1 MGDEDDSLDEE
12 IFQPKK
18 KKSEKANSSVS
29 STEAVNYKC
38 KVCSRVFSLRKN
50 LLRHTRESHN
60 NGIPSFKCL
69 KCSGTFK
76 REDKLKIHSKSCG
89 HDSAKNEKRAKCDY
103 PNCNLKFYFK
113 SDLIKHLKLHHKQN
127 IADPVEKNF
136 DSIEEFQTWKDVEEV
151 RTFSYFSEQ
160 AGANKHDGRIY
171 YYCQQDGSD
180 KAHRKISSPARKTSR
195 KVKIGQIKTNKV
207 CIAVMKVKIDPVN
220 KSVQVIYFPS
230 HSHPLRPSDFK
241 YHPPTHAANNNINN
255 QIALGVD
262 PQIIHRNLQ
271 PSSLKRNNRQNGVVY
286 SRDAVIS
293 KSAIKQRWAKVKN
306 KKRLHKDDATSVY
319 LTAKLLKSEEY
330 NPVVVYKP
338 VGLNVEIGPK
348 DIDCLPNH
356 KELFM
361 FGIQSKEQKE
371 LLIEGSKTILVVD
384 DTHNCTQYENFKLLN
399 GLVVNENRRGW
410 PVFHLITNKTDE
422 NTLKFFFQAIKEKC
436 EGRLVVNCV
445 ITDDAPALINSIEM
459 GFEEKIKHLLCC
471 WHVQETFRRNLRSL
485 APISLNNVMLDE
497 LLLLMYTRKEEEF
510 HQLLQGF
517 KIKYKDSVSSFITY
531 FEAYEPRK
539 QKWAKCFRNFPHGN
553 IDTTGHLE
561 SFHNRLKTEYMKR
574 KPNKRVDDLIQLLL
588 LMEEDDYN
596 TRNLEAILGY
606 FESPEQLRSRHV
618 NGLAMDDS
626 CIRQE
631 TDSVWFVK
639 SATCSKTEYM
649 VFKIQDS
656 CQTDHCFDKCKELAC
671 PSLCGHLYSCTCPD
685 RCPVCKHVHKL
696 HSFLS
701 RGHVL
706 VVREE
711 EISEIN
717 CGDDLEFFTVNKSAN
732 DLPETPDISEEKCY
746 LRLESNMV
754 KLNEI
759 VVSRSLSLYGVAAL
773 DASIDEAVRKA
784 LASMTLTEQ
793 TDVPTM
799 PASRKIA
806 PKEKLATQESQLL
819 PFKRTK
825 KRRKVPEK
833 PTIQEREER
842 KADLLAYLKER
853 DLTEPTA
860 NSPPLDFTPSTQKC
874 DFIVPP
880 MVLGFVESPST
891 PHETA
896 ASLPQL
902 PENFTPSFHE
912 AAQLCE
918 TRFRFGHLKITL
930 LHVKSLE
937 INLSHEEEIACKS
950 VDRIFRVGWLYCV
963 VIDTFLNILASV
975 NPKVFV
981 VDTDVCLSILRGN
994 KVSRLLG
1001 AQMPD
1006 KSIFILPANL
1016 TKDHWCLILIMC
1028 DQSTIWYYDPFQKPI
1043 TPKIQTLISNMIGIL
1058 KIVKP
1063 TIRSWKID
1071 LVKLPVQSDGINCGA
1086 HICWIANQVVADDT
1100 EEFTPLSEPQEFRK
1114 FIYEVISCG
1123 CESVKN

>member
-1 MGDEDDSLDEE
+1 MLKTVDVTLSGQGDAPHLSLHPVQGQEVLNHVKKGVSKRYCVGRSIGLAAQEDSDSAMLIAHAPYWAQSAHPSWPPKRCPKCPILYNNFTYYRPVYSFCVQCITEVNSPSDEDDSLDEE
-12 IFQPKK
+12 IFQPIK

-29 STEAVNYKC
+29 SSEAVNYKC

-136 DSIEEFQTWKDVEEV
+136 DSIEEFQTWKDVKEE

-171 YYCQQDGSD
+171 YYCQQGGSD
-180 KAHRKISSPARKTSR
+180 KARRKISSPARKTSR
-195 KVKIGQIKTNKV
+195 KVKIEQIKTNKV

-330 NPVVVYKP
+330 NPGHHKENAARNVFSGECSKKRDTCNVSFSSVVVYKP

-399 GLVVNENRRGW
+399 GLFVNENRRGW

-459 GFEEKIKHLLCC
+459 GFEEKIRHLLCC

-485 APISLNNVMLDE
+485 SPISLNNVMLDE

-517 KIKYKDSVSSFITY
+517 KIKYKDSAST
-531 FEAYEPRK
+531 
-539 QKWAKCFRNFPHGN
+539 
-553 IDTTGHLE
+553 
-561 SFHNRLKTEYMKR
+561 
-574 KPNKRVDDLIQLLL
+574 
-588 LMEEDDYN
+588 
-596 TRNLEAILGY
+596 
-606 FESPEQLRSRHV
+606 LRPMSQGSK
-618 NGLAMDDS
+618 NGQNA
-626 CIRQE
+626 
-631 TDSVWFVK
+631 
-639 SATCSKTEYM
+639 
-649 VFKIQDS
+649 
-656 CQTDHCFDKCKELAC
+656 
-671 PSLCGHLYSCTCPD
+671 
-685 RCPVCKHVHKL
+685 
-696 HSFLS
+696 
-701 RGHVL
+701 
-706 VVREE
+706 
-711 EISEIN
+711 SEI
-717 CGDDLEFFTVNKSAN
+717 F
-732 DLPETPDISEEKCY
+732 
-746 LRLESNMV
+746 RM
-754 KLNEI
+754 EI
-759 VVSRSLSLYGVAAL
+759 
-773 DASIDEAVRKA
+773 
-784 LASMTLTEQ
+784 LT
-793 TDVPTM
+793 
-799 PASRKIA
+799 
-806 PKEKLATQESQLL
+806 QL
-819 PFKRTK
+819 
-825 KRRKVPEK
+825 V
-833 PTIQEREER
+833 
-842 KADLLAYLKER
+842 
-853 DLTEPTA
+853 
-860 NSPPLDFTPSTQKC
+860 
-874 DFIVPP
+874 
-880 MVLGFVESPST
+880 
-891 PHETA
+891 
-896 ASLPQL
+896 
-902 PENFTPSFHE
+902 
-912 AAQLCE
+912 
-918 TRFRFGHLKITL
+918 
-930 LHVKSLE
+930 
-937 INLSHEEEIACKS
+937 
-950 VDRIFRVGWLYCV
+950 
-963 VIDTFLNILASV
+963 
-975 NPKVFV
+975 
-981 VDTDVCLSILRGN
+981 
-994 KVSRLLG
+994 
-1001 AQMPD
+1001 
-1006 KSIFILPANL
+1006 
-1016 TKDHWCLILIMC
+1016 
-1028 DQSTIWYYDPFQKPI
+1028 
-1043 TPKIQTLISNMIGIL
+1043 ISNL
-1058 KIVKP
+1058 F
-1063 TIRSWKID
+1063 TIASKR
-1071 LVKLPVQSDGINCGA
+1071 N
-1086 HICWIANQVVADDT
+1086 T
-1100 EEFTPLSEPQEFRK
+1100 
-1114 FIYEVISCG
+1114 
-1123 CESVKN
+1123 